1 MFLYSCEKTS
11 SNKVAVLEQSSQ
23 TSQIVEPQ
31 RVKISTFKNS
41 NQTDSSISLN
51 EFKDENLR
59 NKITLPPILND
70 VRKMGIEFDFI
81 YGHWI
86 YNQDLFYNEMKRLDE
101 PKIDMSLYFNKVE
114 MIFYN
119 DGSFISYLDDQVT
132 RGEWEID
139 DEHLSLKPDN
149 QAMISYDYTIN
160 DSALYIYDRDYILAF
175 SKRIISE

>member
-31 RVKISTFKNS
+31 RVIEIEDFYK
-41 NQTDSSISLN
+41 
-51 EFKDENLR
+51 KDENLR

-70 VRKMGIEFDFI
+70 VRKMGIGFDFI

>member
-1 MFLYSCEKTS
+1 MFLFSCDKGS
-11 SNKVAVLEQSSQ
+11 SEQAVVLKFGKLDNNTESGLHF
-23 TSQIVEPQ
+23 
-31 RVKISTFKNS
+31 KI
-41 NQTDSSISLN
+41 
-51 EFKDENLR
+51 
-59 NKITLPPILND
+59 PPIND
-70 VRKMGIEFDFI
+70 VMKMSLEYNFI

-114 MIFYN
+114 MTFYN
-119 DGSFISYLDDQVT
+119 DGSFISYLDEQVT

-139 DEHLSLKPDN
+139 DGHLSLKPDN

-160 DSALYIYDRDYILAF
+160 HSALYIYDRDYILAF

>member
-31 RVKISTFKNS
+31 RVIEIEDFYK
-41 NQTDSSISLN
+41 
-51 EFKDENLR
+51 KDENLR

-70 VRKMGIEFDFI
+70 VRKMGIGFDFI

-119 DGSFISYLDDQVT
+119 DGSFISYLDEQVT